1 MEISTADI
9 RHTFAIII
17 RIRRFSRSACG
28 PNVDDYE
35 WTEGVMKTCF
45 RHCPE
50 NMHGFM
56 DGLSLH
62 YYTHPE
68 GWQIK
73 GSATD
78 FDDKVWYKTLAKDAL
93 YGNAR

>member
-1 MEISTADI
+1 
-9 RHTFAIII
+9 
-17 RIRRFSRSACG
+17 
-28 PNVDDYE
+28 
-35 WTEGVMKTCF
+35 
-45 RHCPE
+45 
-50 NMHGFM
+50 M

-78 FDDKVWYKTLAKDAL
+78 FDDEGMV
-93 YGNAR
+93 